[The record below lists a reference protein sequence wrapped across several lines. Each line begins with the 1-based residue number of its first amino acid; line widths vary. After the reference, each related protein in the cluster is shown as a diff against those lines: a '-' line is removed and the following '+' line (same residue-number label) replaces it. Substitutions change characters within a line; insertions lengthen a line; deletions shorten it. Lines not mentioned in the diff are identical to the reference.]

1 MAIIVTNEGYRIS
14 TWDLL
19 GKTVTDARTLYQ
31 SRLGI
36 PDQATAVLN
45 NSGISSQLEIRTVLS
60 NHDNLVFKL
69 RNLDRTTGYYLRI

>member
-19 GKTVTDARTLYQ
+19 GKTVTDARRLYQ

-36 PDQATAVLN
+36 PDQAAAVLN
-45 NSGISSQLEIRTVLS
+45 NSSVSSQLEIRTVLS
-60 NHDNLVFKL
+60 NQDNLVFKL